1 MSCFNAFEV
10 HDVREEQQARVAL
23 FNYLA
28 SLCEDLK
35 RAGEQ
40 AGASQQ
46 IRIPRRVSQLGR
58 RTGGQRLRRLGDLTA
73 QAPHPRTSRPITAG
87 GTWKIRQHRHVSTSL
102 RAISKS

>member
-1 MSCFNAFEV
+1 VLPGIVETGVLDETDLDRLAERADMHPRAVRRPARPSRMSCFNAFEV

-46 IRIPRRVSQLGR
+46 YASLVAFRNL
-58 RTGGQRLRRLGDLTA
+58 
-73 QAPHPRTSRPITAG
+73 AG
-87 GTWKIRQHRHVSTSL
+87 GLVDNAYADSET
-102 RAISKS
+102 